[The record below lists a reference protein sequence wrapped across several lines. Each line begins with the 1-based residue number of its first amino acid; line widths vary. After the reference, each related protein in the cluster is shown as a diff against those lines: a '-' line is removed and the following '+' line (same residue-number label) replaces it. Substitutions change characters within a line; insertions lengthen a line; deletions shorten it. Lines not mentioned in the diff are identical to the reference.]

1 MNSIGTRGQVK
12 RNVNN
17 YKMQLRIKLK
27 FYVSLEN
34 IFSKF
39 LKSNTREFLRLHIL
53 YSNSFICHDKL
64 ELK

>member
-12 RNVNN
+12 RNVNK

-34 IFSKF
+34 IFSKLLESNISSMIFETSYF
-39 LKSNTREFLRLHIL
+39 L
-53 YSNSFICHDKL
+53 
-64 ELK
+64 

>member
-12 RNVNN
+12 RNVNK

-34 IFSKF
+34 IFSK
-39 LKSNTREFLRLHIL
+39 LLTDYTSTILLGQTLGYLSVEFAW
-53 YSNSFICHDKL
+53 
-64 ELK
+64 